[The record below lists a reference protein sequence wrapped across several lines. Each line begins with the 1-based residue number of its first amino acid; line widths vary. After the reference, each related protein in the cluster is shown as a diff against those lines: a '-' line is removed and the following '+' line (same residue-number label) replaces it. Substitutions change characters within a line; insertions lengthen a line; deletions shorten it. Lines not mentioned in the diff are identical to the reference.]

1 MLHST
6 VKHMSQRNEN
16 PRLEA
21 FFETKVSLKQF
32 EQCKAMLREEMSE
45 LRARIE
51 ALESIVEP
59 DLSSYDPVADEE
71 EDENDQE
78 DENEE
83 EYSSSGSE
91 SSTSDSGDSESDY
104 ENSPRWYRPADD
116 DDI

>member
-1 MLHST
+1 
-6 VKHMSQRNEN
+6 
-16 PRLEA
+16 
-21 FFETKVSLKQF
+21 
-32 EQCKAMLREEMSE
+32 MLREEMSV

-59 DLSSYDPVADEE
+59 DLSSYDPVNDED

-83 EYSSSGSE
+83 EYSSSESE

-104 ENSPRWYRPADD
+104 EKSPYGYKPADD